1 MRTRDAGT
9 AGSIEGADNPGTP
22 DPVRAERIHARHYLR
37 ALAGEPVTLTAFVV
51 LAVIVVAAAG
61 ADWLAPYDPLE
72 MRLGRR
78 NLPPL
83 APAPGGG
90 FPHLFGTDELG
101 RDFLSRLMHGGRISV
116 LVGVLGALASGM
128 IGITLG
134 LIAGYY
140 RGWVDD
146 LIMRAVDT
154 MLAVPTLLIALFVLF
169 LAGGGIANLIIV
181 LALVRWMIFCRVTR
195 GMVLSLREQVYVT
208 AARAVGCTDGR
219 IMFRHLLPN
228 MLSPLVVLFT
238 LEVAILILAEAALSF
253 LGFGVQPPDSS
264 WGLMI
269 SRGREYL
276 RTAWWL
282 VTIPGL
288 AIFCTTLSLNLIATW
303 VRSVTDPVQ
312 RWRWLT

>member
-1 MRTRDAGT
+1 
-9 AGSIEGADNPGTP
+9 
-22 DPVRAERIHARHYLR
+22 VRA
-37 ALAGEPVTLTAFVV
+37 AGEGMAGPGASAAVMPDVARGGRVGGRHFLHALVRDPVTLVACLV
-51 LAVIVVAAAG
+51 LGVIVIAALG
-61 ADWLAPYDPLE
+61 ADWLAPYDPLQQ
-72 MRLGRR
+72 RLARR

-83 APAPGGG
+83 TPALEAGG
-90 FPHLFGTDELG
+90 FPHLLGTDELG
-101 RDFLSRLMHGGRISV
+101 RDLLSRLMHGGRVSV
-116 LVGVLGALASGM
+116 LVGVLGALASGL

-134 LIAGYY
+134 LLAGYY

-169 LAGGGIANLIIV
+169 LAGGGVANLIIV

-195 GMVLSLREQVYVT
+195 GMVLSLREQPFVM
-208 AARAVGCTDGR
+208 AARAVGCTDRR

-228 MLSPLVVLFT
+228 MLSPLLVLYT

-269 SRGREYL
+269 ARGREYL
-276 RTAWWL
+276 RSAWWL
-282 VTIPGL
+282 VTFPGL

>member
-1 MRTRDAGT
+1 MQRRYDSPTTPALLPDA
-9 AGSIEGADNPGTP
+9 ADS
-22 DPVRAERIHARHYLR
+22 DRAQNVETRHYLR
-37 ALAGEPVTLTAFVV
+37 ALLREPVTLLAFIT
-51 LAVIVVAAAG
+51 LAIIVIAAVG
-61 ADWLAPYDPLE
+61 ADWLAPYDPSQ
-72 MRLGRR
+72 MRLARR

-83 APAPGGG
+83 SSALEAGG
-90 FPHLFGTDELG
+90 FIHLLGTDELG
-101 RDFLSRLMHGGRISV
+101 RDLLSRLMHGGRVSV
-116 LVGVLGALASGM
+116 LVGVVGALVSAL

-169 LAGGGIANLIIV
+169 LAGGGVANLILV

-195 GMVLSLREQVYVT
+195 GIVLSLREQVFVM
-208 AARAVGCTDGR
+208 AARAIGCSDRR

-228 MLSPLVVLFT
+228 MISPLLVLFT

-282 VTIPGL
+282 VTFPGL